1 MQGMDDPNALE
12 LTALRRRA
20 YGPDADIDADP
31 AALARLRELEE
42 QDRARAAASE
52 ARAEGAAEAVAQPDE
67 PAESAPALTAVAA
80 AGDATG
86 DPAADTAA
94 DMTGDARDGEPR
106 PPRPIATRW
115 ILAWAASVAAVAI
128 VVGGLVFG
136 LAAMPPV
143 PTASGARQVETLTQP
158 VEAGEWL
165 KRWAGGESVRVFS
178 FEGLTVA
185 RTPWSMFGQGDDD
198 CLFVVADQR
207 IGDDGSINGPI
218 YTGCRAGSFPATA
231 EFLVGIDSPQQLRD
245 RFGDGTALQFVLDGD
260 VVGVFVGAPV
270 PSPTP
275 TPTTA

>member
-1 MQGMDDPNALE
+1 MDDPNALE

-31 AALARLRELEE
+31 AALARLRKLEE

-67 PAESAPALTAVAA
+67 PAERAPALTAVAA

-94 DMTGDARDGEPR
+94 DMTGDAR
-106 PPRPIATRW
+106 
-115 ILAWAASVAAVAI
+115 
-128 VVGGLVFG
+128 
-136 LAAMPPV
+136 
-143 PTASGARQVETLTQP
+143 
-158 VEAGEWL
+158 
-165 KRWAGGESVRVFS
+165 
-178 FEGLTVA
+178 
-185 RTPWSMFGQGDDD
+185 TPWSMFGQGDDD

-207 IGDDGSINGPI
+207 IGDDGSIRGPI

-245 RFGDGTALQFVLDGD
+245 RFGDGTALQFVLDGGI
-260 VVGVFVGAPV
+260 VGVFVGAPV

-275 TPTTA
+275 TTTA